1 MASHPGARNAQSLF
15 QKPSRNHGFI
25 AAGLPRYAESSRTH
39 LGLPAPVSI
48 SECPFIY
55 VRPYIAFL
63 VPIGVIPSVLADT
76 NPRINAGAVGG
87 FLRSEEHTSE
97 LQSPCN

>member
-55 VRPYIAFL
+55 VRPYIFVFL
-63 VPIGVIPSVLADT
+63 QLQRRSNGRPQRRLLIRTLILCRRLLA
-76 NPRINAGAVGG
+76 RVFMAVWMGKV
-87 FLRSEEHTSE
+87 
-97 LQSPCN
+97 